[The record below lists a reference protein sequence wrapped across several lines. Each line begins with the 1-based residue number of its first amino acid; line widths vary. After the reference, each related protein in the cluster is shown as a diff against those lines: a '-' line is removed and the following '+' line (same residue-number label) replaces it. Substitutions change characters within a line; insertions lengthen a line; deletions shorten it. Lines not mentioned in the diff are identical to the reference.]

1 MHQRRRR
8 ASSIASSFVVVV
20 SIIALR
26 FLLVQYNNSPS
37 LLLPSAVDS
46 ASSDLSTDPQR
57 RQHQSLRRL
66 FRLDEYNDPK
76 TVTARTTNN
85 NGNDIIIPASDDDAT
100 SRRPPPIRVCGRA
113 APIQYESDLSVHA
126 KYRSSCPLVAS
137 SSSGGPRIDD
147 GDITLIYLGDA
158 PYAPYGQT
166 GNNIIELFHAMQY
179 AHDRNTDQQR
189 RSGGNAILLGMKLH
203 TWPTHLLTMMWME
216 MPATT
221 DIITTTVETNGDDDT
236 ASSSGETGSLMSRW
250 KQFVEE
256 TLCIRIITT
265 DDELLLYKEVI
276 EMTNTKDL
284 FRLLPHFDT
293 DDDDDAS
300 SNTVV
305 ATTTTTLDE
314 YIEYQC
320 YILRS
325 LYRYYNTG
333 LGYQARRNGR
343 IVPTQNMCSV
353 IDTIFGDGAEYD
365 NQSSSTIQYSVIHS
379 RSEVGNSLKA
389 VARRSGTDP
398 MASMIMEPEYI
409 KSILRPLNMLSSP
422 IVYIGDKKTNPDI
435 LDRLLHDE
443 EIGPYIIT
451 SLVPQDEDDGSS
463 SSIISW
469 VGGDITLGTMATV
482 FIGNPGSTFSIFIAK
497 SRLALGFG
505 SHTTY
510 LFRKWEDSS
519 GEWINSCHAMCVFD
533 KKIVNY
539 HS

>member
-1 MHQRRRR
+1 MHQLRRR
-8 ASSIASSFVVVV
+8 ASSIASSFVVV

-26 FLLVQYNNSPS
+26 FLLVQYNNSSS
-37 LLLPSAVDS
+37 LLLPSVVVNVEVAKENEDS
-46 ASSDLSTDPQR
+46 ASSDLSTDPQQ
-57 RQHQSLRRL
+57 QHRSLRQL

-76 TVTARTTNN
+76 TVTARTTSN
-85 NGNDIIIPASDDDAT
+85 NGNDIIPAEAT
-100 SRRPPPIRVCGRA
+100 AQRPPPIRVCGRA
-113 APIQYESDLSVHA
+113 APIRYESDLSIHA
-126 KYRSSCPLVAS
+126 KYRSSCPLLAS
-137 SSSGGPRIDD
+137 GPRIDNE
-147 GDITLIYLGDA
+147 DITLIYLGDV

-166 GNNIIELFHAMQY
+166 GNNIIELLHAMQY
-179 AHDRNTDQQR
+179 AHDHNDDQQQR
-189 RSGGNAILLGMKLH
+189 PGGNAILGMKLY

-216 MPATT
+216 MPTT
-221 DIITTTVETNGDDDT
+221 DTTTIETNDDNT
-236 ASSSGETGSLMSRW
+236 SSETGSLMSRW

-265 DDELLLYKEVI
+265 DDELLSYKAVI

-293 DDDDDAS
+293 DDDDAS

-365 NQSSSTIQYSVIHS
+365 NQSSSSTIQYSVIHS

-519 GEWINSCHAMCVFD
+519 GEWINSCHVMCVFD

>member
-8 ASSIASSFVVVV
+8 ASGIASSFVVA

-26 FLLVQYNNSPS
+26 FLLVRYNNSPS
-37 LLLPSAVDS
+37 FLLPNEDS
-46 ASSDLSTDPQR
+46 APSDLSTDLSTDPQR
-57 RQHQSLRRL
+57 HRSLRRL
-66 FRLDEYNDPK
+66 FRPDEYNDPK
-76 TVTARTTNN
+76 TVTARTTDD
-85 NGNDIIIPASDDDAT
+85 GNDIIPVT

-113 APIQYESDLSVHA
+113 APVKYEYDLSA
-126 KYRSSCPLVAS
+126 RDKYTSSCPLSAA
-137 SSSGGPRIDD
+137 GPRIDD

-166 GNNIIELFHAMQY
+166 GNNIVELLHAMQY
-179 AHDRNTDQQR
+179 AHDRDDDR
-189 RSGGNAILLGMKLH
+189 RRRGGDAAILLGVKLH

-216 MPATT
+216 MPAA
-221 DIITTTVETNGDDDT
+221 DT
-236 ASSSGETGSLMSRW
+236 ATIDKNDDNGETGSLMSRW
-250 KQFVEE
+250 KRFVEE
-256 TLCIRIITT
+256 TLCIRIITA
-265 DDELLLYKEVI
+265 DDELLSYKEVI

-305 ATTTTTLDE
+305 ATTTTTTTTTLDE

-333 LGYQARRNGR
+333 SGYQARRNGR
-343 IVPTQNMCSV
+343 IVPTQNMCSA

-365 NQSSSTIQYSVIHS
+365 NQGSSSSTIQYSVIHS

-422 IVYIGDKKTNPDI
+422 IVYIGDKKTDPDI

-451 SLVPQDEDDGSS
+451 SLVPRDEDDSSSSS